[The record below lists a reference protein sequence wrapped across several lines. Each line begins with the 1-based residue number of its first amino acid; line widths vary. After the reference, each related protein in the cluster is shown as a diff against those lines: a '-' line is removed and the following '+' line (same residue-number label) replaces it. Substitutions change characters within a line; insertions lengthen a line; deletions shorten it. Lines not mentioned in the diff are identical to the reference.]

1 MHIKKGDTVVVIS
14 GSNKGTTGKVL
25 RVLPKSQRVVI
36 EGVNKMKKHQ
46 RPSQNNPDGGIVEFE
61 APINVSNVAILD
73 PKAKTATKVGYKIV
87 NDKKVRY
94 AKKSGELLDK

>member
-14 GSNKGTTGKVL
+14 GSHKGSTGKVL

-61 APINVSNVAILD
+61 APINISNVAILD
-73 PKAKTATKVGYKIV
+73 PKAKTATKVGYKVV